1 MPLTVPFV
9 MFPTCTQSEQLL
21 RLSRSK
27 EGIVTT
33 TSSKHSSSRQGQS
46 LDARDGLVREGLARA
61 FDHAEIVM
69 ERESPSHVMLFGD
82 DGAEVKAFDGI
93 AQAGLYHHPSREHGG
108 DGGSGDQTRQ

>member
-1 MPLTVPFV
+1 MY
-9 MFPTCTQSEQLL
+9 TQSEQLL

-33 TSSKHSSSRQGQS
+33 SSSMHNSSRQGQS
-46 LDARDGLVREGLARA
+46 LDARDGLVREGMARA

-82 DGAEVKAFDGI
+82 DGAEVKTLEGI
-93 AQAGLYHHPSREHGG
+93 AQAGMYHRPSGGHGG

>member
-9 MFPTCTQSEQLL
+9 MFPTYTQSEQLL

-33 TSSKHSSSRQGQS
+33 TSSMHSSSRQGQS